1 MDLPKLQKVVF
12 AIGSALWSSLRDLL
26 PIILVVLFFQLV
38 VFRQPLPQAGKLC
51 IGLGFVV
58 AGLSFF
64 IKGLE
69 MGLFPLGEA
78 MAYDF
83 AKKRGVHFGS
93 SYSPLLLD
101 LEPLLPNL
109 P

>member
-1 MDLPKLQKVVF
+1 MF
-12 AIGSALWSSLRDLL
+12 AIGSALWSSLRDLQ
-26 PIILVVLFFQLV
+26 PIVLVVLFFQLI

-58 AGLSFF
+58 TGLSLF

-78 MAYDF
+78 MAYEQ
-83 AKKRGVHFGS
+83 ARNRGSTQASHS
-93 SYSPLLLD
+93 T
-101 LEPLLPNL
+101 
-109 P
+109 